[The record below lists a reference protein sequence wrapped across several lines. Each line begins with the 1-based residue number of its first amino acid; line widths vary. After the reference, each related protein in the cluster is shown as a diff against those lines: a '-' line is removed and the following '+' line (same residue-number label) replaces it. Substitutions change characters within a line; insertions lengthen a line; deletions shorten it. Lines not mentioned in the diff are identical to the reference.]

1 MCNSRA
7 KLTLKV
13 MEIRTIAPME
23 SSRRRRRK
31 ATVTKNAKRTKIA
44 ASGAKTK
51 IVTRT
56 KTVLIVAPTDAVA
69 AVEVEIVRTE
79 NVAVVVIEPVDDL
92 VALKNLAVA
101 GPVALEIVVSD
112 RAARKVAGIAIVIA
126 AVDPQ
131 RPSRN
136 RPQR

>member
-1 MCNSRA
+1 
-7 KLTLKV
+7 

-101 GPVALEIVVSD
+101 GPVALEMVVSD
-112 RAARKVAGIAIVIA
+112 RAAQKVAGIAIVIA

>member
-1 MCNSRA
+1 
-7 KLTLKV
+7 
-13 MEIRTIAPME
+13 ME

-31 ATVTKNAKRTKIA
+31 VTVTKNAKRIKIA

-51 IVTRT
+51 TVTRT
-56 KTVLIVAPTDAVA
+56 RTVLIVAPTDAVA

-112 RAARKVAGIAIVIA
+112 RAARKVVGIAIVIA